1 MAKNLSRSKITWEKG
16 EKKNKK
22 REKDYLQG
30 SLGSSASTTHLA
42 SPVTDVLGLPC

>member
-22 REKDYLQG
+22 EKKIIYR
-30 SLGSSASTTHLA
+30 
-42 SPVTDVLGLPC
+42 VL